1 MTARDD
7 YDVRKIEGNTQTSI
21 HCPALFPAI
30 LERMYRLTGTLR
42 AKADV
47 LSPTLA
53 AAAASLLLAAE
64 SLAALVAGESIAEAV
79 AVPSEVEPTSVAEES
94 VDPSE
99 DVELEAESVPVAAVV
114 EFVSVVP
121 VAEVAD
127 VVEEL
132 VELLALLPTATHP
145 PKGPA
150 AAEFLHRTR
159 QASPLGP
166 PVQLT
171 PLQHRRNIST

>member
-1 MTARDD
+1 MTARNN
-7 YDVRKIEGNTQTSI
+7 YDVRKIEGNAQTSI

-53 AAAASLLLAAE
+53 AAAASLVLAVE
-64 SLAALVAGESIAEAV
+64 LLAALVAEESIAEAV
-79 AVPSEVEPTSVAEES
+79 AVPSVEPTSVAEES

-171 PLQHRRNIST
+171 PLQHRKIIST